1 MQQEKNYYIVMP
13 VTITNISSVYTFI
26 ETQNQNFCNIGNN
39 CNTLQIIPNPSSPFF
54 PCYRFELSETWF
66 LFYESQLAAMGA
78 EIYESAEAYLL
89 AYPPLIEKNEF

>member
-1 MQQEKNYYIVMP
+1 MQEEKNYYVKIP
-13 VTITNISSVYTFI
+13 VTILNIAAVYAFVNS
-26 ETQNQNFCNIGNN
+26 ENQNFCNIGNN
-39 CNTLQIIPNPSSPFF
+39 CNTLQIIPNHSSPFF

-66 LFYESQLAAMGA
+66 LFYESQLATMGA